1 MYITDI
7 DEVVPLLRSK
17 LRDYLV
23 IKLGLRANAR
33 KIKCFVHSDN
43 DPSMHFNPK
52 TNDETLKCFSCGW
65 TGSIFDAA
73 HHLDGLPLNGAE
85 WVTETIPRLCE
96 ILEIPIKL
104 GERNTSADTAK
115 LRLKKLVQDITD
127 ILVSND
133 NDTTAVA
140 EYVQGRNWKQDD
152 LIISSISEDD
162 LMSKL
167 IEAGWDAGEVN
178 RSMMVRTKNFS
189 YFGED
194 RATFVIKDHTD
205 RPCAFITRPIGNDAV
220 SKYVNSPETPIYTK
234 GKVLLGLN
242 TAIRNNARKDGIY
255 IVEGPGDLAQ
265 LYRLGIKNAAAICG
279 TAFTEHHIFLL
290 KSLNIRKVYLNFD
303 WDNAGYLATQRVLES
318 TIKAGTGVS
327 VNVILPPSESFEECN
342 DNPKDPDEWLKDKRD
357 PDSYLQLK
365 KLTAFNWQ
373 LAQSSSNDSP
383 DIICQRMIP
392 SIAAETAAVKR
403 EILIQILSE
412 FTGISHQAIA
422 NDVNNLRN
430 DKLTERTEKL
440 KTSVEQYMHSVTEDP
455 ANIVAHIAQHETN
468 VMNIEKQYQRNT
480 IGVNYQLS
488 RYEAIQEERE
498 LSGDDVDS
506 TIFRMNWFQSFMAA
520 MSGGMSMTSGVLG
533 YVGGRANSGKTATV
547 LALGCD
553 VALSDENA
561 MVIIHSTDDSYPQI
575 EPRLKT
581 NLYLMSNPTLPKL
594 TIGMAVQPQVYLP
607 QTQEY
612 AEVYNIADT
621 VYRNLISDERLVII
635 DAEDGPYLSVLEK
648 TVRYYR
654 MRYPKRKILLV
665 CDNTHN
671 YMDFTN
677 MDQTTRM
684 TMISN
689 HQKTITAKYKCCMIA
704 TAEYRK
710 NMPMD
715 HSKMRLPVDDD
726 LADARAL
733 MYRPNF
739 IFHVYN
745 DMHDRKEHAEIFWS
759 KDGKIYPRL
768 LLHFTKN
775 KISGFKDKLV
785 LDLDV
790 ETVSLAPKS
799 SIEALTEAE
808 QYRDAKES
816 GVAKIKGNTITNT
829 ANVEATEYE
838 EY

>member
-1 MYITDI
+1 
-7 DEVVPLLRSK
+7 
-17 LRDYLV
+17 
-23 IKLGLRANAR
+23 
-33 KIKCFVHSDN
+33 
-43 DPSMHFNPK
+43 
-52 TNDETLKCFSCGW
+52 
-65 TGSIFDAA
+65 
-73 HHLDGLPLNGAE
+73 
-85 WVTETIPRLCE
+85 
-96 ILEIPIKL
+96 
-104 GERNTSADTAK
+104 
-115 LRLKKLVQDITD
+115 
-127 ILVSND
+127 
-133 NDTTAVA
+133 
-140 EYVQGRNWKQDD
+140 
-152 LIISSISEDD
+152 
-162 LMSKL
+162 
-167 IEAGWDAGEVN
+167 
-178 RSMMVRTKNFS
+178 
-189 YFGED
+189 
-194 RATFVIKDHTD
+194 
-205 RPCAFITRPIGNDAV
+205 
-220 SKYVNSPETPIYTK
+220 
-234 GKVLLGLN
+234 
-242 TAIRNNARKDGIY
+242 
-255 IVEGPGDLAQ
+255 
-265 LYRLGIKNAAAICG
+265 
-279 TAFTEHHIFLL
+279 
-290 KSLNIRKVYLNFD
+290 
-303 WDNAGYLATQRVLES
+303 
-318 TIKAGTGVS
+318 
-327 VNVILPPSESFEECN
+327 
-342 DNPKDPDEWLKDKRD
+342 
-357 PDSYLQLK
+357 
-365 KLTAFNWQ
+365 
-373 LAQSSSNDSP
+373 
-383 DIICQRMIP
+383 
-392 SIAAETAAVKR
+392 
-403 EILIQILSE
+403 
-412 FTGISHQAIA
+412 
-422 NDVNNLRN
+422 
-430 DKLTERTEKL
+430 
-440 KTSVEQYMHSVTEDP
+440 MHSVTEDP
-455 ANIVAHIAQHETN
+455 ANIVAHIAQHETR

-498 LSGDDVDS
+498 LSNDDADS
-506 TIFRMNWFQSFMAA
+506 TLFRMNWFTPFMNA

-553 VALSDENA
+553 VAMSDDNA

-581 NLYLMSNPTLPKL
+581 NIYRMSNPTAPTL

-612 AEVYNIADT
+612 ADVYNIADSL
-621 VYRNLISDERLVII
+621 YRELIADEKLVVI

-759 KDGKIYPRL
+759 EDGKIYPRL

-775 KISGFKDKLV
+775 KISGFKEKLV
-785 LDLDV
+785 VDLDV
-790 ETVSLAPKS
+790 STVSLLPKLAG
-799 SIEALTEAE
+799 EALSEAE
-808 QYRDAKES
+808 RYRDAKES
-816 GVAKIKGNTITNT
+816 GVTKIKGDTITST
-829 ANVEATEYE
+829 TSIEATEYE
-838 EY
+838 G

>member
-7 DEVVPLLRSK
+7 DEVIPLLRSK

-33 KIKCFVHSDN
+33 KIKCFAHNDS

-52 TNDETLKCFSCGW
+52 TNDETVKCFACGW

-73 HHLDGLPLNGAE
+73 HHLDGLPLTGPE
-85 WVTETIPRLCE
+85 WITETIPRLCE
-96 ILEIPIKL
+96 ILDIPVKL
-104 GERNTSADTAK
+104 GERNSAADTAK
-115 LRLKKLVQDITD
+115 YRLKKLAQDISD
-127 ILVSND
+127 ILVSQEEPSGEAFDYINR
-133 NDTTAVA
+133 
-140 EYVQGRNWKQDD
+140 RNWNQDG
-152 LIISSISEDD
+152 LIVSSISEDE

-167 IEAGWDAGEVN
+167 INSGWDTLEVN
-178 RSMMVRTKNFS
+178 RSMLVRTKNFS
-189 YFGED
+189 FFDDD
-194 RATFVIKDHTD
+194 RVTFVINDNTG
-205 RPCAFITRPIGNDAV
+205 RPCGFISRPIGQNAT
-220 SKYVNSPETPIYTK
+220 SKYINSPETAIYNK
-234 GKVLLGLN
+234 SRILLGLD
-242 TAIRNNARKDGIY
+242 TAIKNGARKEGIY

-279 TAFTEHHIFLL
+279 TAFTEHHILLL
-290 KSLNIRKVYLNFD
+290 KSLNIRKVFLSLD
-303 WDNAGYLATQRVLES
+303 WDNAGHLATQRVLES

-327 VNVILPPSESFEECN
+327 VSVVLPPSESFE
-342 DNPKDPDEWLKDKRD
+342 DFSGNPKDPDEWLCDKKNAE
-357 PDSYLQLK
+357 SYLTLK
-365 KLTAFNWQ
+365 VLTAFDWQ

-403 EILIQILSE
+403 EILIQKLAD
-412 FTGISHQAIA
+412 FTTISHQAIA

-498 LSGDDVDS
+498 LSNDDADS
-506 TIFRMNWFQSFMAA
+506 TIFRMNWFTPFMNA

-553 VALSDENA
+553 VAMSDPNA

-581 NLYLMSNPTLPKL
+581 NIYRMSNPSAPTL

-612 AEVYNIADT
+612 ADVYNIADSL
-621 VYRNLISDERLVII
+621 YRELIADEKLVII

-654 MRYPKRKILLV
+654 MRYPKRKILLI

-689 HQKTITAKYKCCMIA
+689 HQKTITAKYKCCMVA

-745 DMHDRKEHAEIFWS
+745 DMHDRKEHAEIFWTR
-759 KDGKIYPRL
+759 DGKIYPRL

-790 ETVSLAPKS
+790 STVSLSPKS
-799 SIEALTEAE
+799 SNEALSEAE

-816 GVAKIKGNTITNT
+816 GVTKIKGDTITST
-829 ANVEATEYE
+829 TSIEATEYE
-838 EY
+838 Q

>member
-1 MYITDI
+1 MYITDV
-7 DEVVPLLRSK
+7 DEVIPLLRSK

-33 KIKCFVHSDN
+33 KIKCFAHSDS

-52 TNDETLKCFSCGW
+52 TNDETVKCFACGW

-73 HHLDGLPLNGAE
+73 HYLDGLPLTGPE
-85 WVTETIPRLCE
+85 WIIETIPRLCE
-96 ILEIPIKL
+96 ILDIQVKL
-104 GERNTSADTAK
+104 GERNSAADTAK
-115 LRLKKLVQDITD
+115 YRLKKLTQDITD
-127 ILVSND
+127 ILVSQED
-133 NDTTAVA
+133 PSGDAFD
-140 EYVQGRNWKQDD
+140 YIDRRNWNQDG
-152 LIISSISEDD
+152 LIVSSISEDE

-167 IEAGWDAGEVN
+167 INSGWDTLEVN
-178 RSMMVRTKNFS
+178 RSMLVRTKNFS
-189 YFGED
+189 FFDDD
-194 RATFVIKDHTD
+194 RVTFVINDNSG
-205 RPCAFITRPIGNDAV
+205 RPCGFISRPIGQNAT
-220 SKYVNSPETPIYTK
+220 SKYINSPETAIYNK
-234 GKVLLGLN
+234 SRILLGLD
-242 TAIRNNARKDGIY
+242 TAIKNGARKEGIY

-279 TAFTEHHIFLL
+279 TAFTEHHILLL
-290 KSLNIRKVYLNFD
+290 KSLNVRKVYLSLD
-303 WDNAGYLATQRVLES
+303 WDNPGHLATQRVLTN

-327 VNVILPPSESFEECN
+327 VSVVLPPSESFE
-342 DNPKDPDEWLKDKRD
+342 DFSGNPKDPDEWLCDKKNAE
-357 PDSYLQLK
+357 SYLKLK
-365 KLTAFNWQ
+365 ILTGFDWQ
-373 LAQSSSNDSP
+373 LAQSSTNDSP

-392 SIAAETAAVKR
+392 SIASETAAVKR
-403 EILIQILSE
+403 EILIQKLAD
-412 FTGISHQAIA
+412 FTAISHQAIA

-455 ANIVAHIAQHETN
+455 ANIVAHIAQHETR

-498 LSGDDVDS
+498 LSNDDADS
-506 TIFRMNWFQSFMAA
+506 TLFRMNWFTPFMNA

-553 VALSDENA
+553 VAMSDDNA

-581 NLYLMSNPTLPKL
+581 NIYRMSNPTAPTL

-612 AEVYNIADT
+612 ADVYNIADSL
-621 VYRNLISDERLVII
+621 YRELIADEKLVVI

-759 KDGKIYPRL
+759 ENGKIYPRL

-775 KISGFKDKLV
+775 KISGFKEKLV
-785 LDLDV
+785 VDLDV
-790 ETVSLAPKS
+790 STVSLLPKLAG
-799 SIEALTEAE
+799 EALSEAE
-808 QYRDAKES
+808 RYRDAKES
-816 GVAKIKGNTITNT
+816 GVTKIKGDTITST
-829 ANVEATEYE
+829 TSIEATEYE
-838 EY
+838 G